1 MAEAQTLVFGEKK
14 LTDTNKPQKIT
25 EESQILT
32 GLTVKAKSTNAA
44 TIRVGPSTVEG
55 KGYPLAK
62 SESLQFDVIDATRV
76 YVYGTEK
83 DGVNWLGLK
92 P

>member
-14 LTDTNKPQKIT
+14 LTETNKPQKIT

-32 GLTVKAKSTNAA
+32 GLSVKAFSTNPG
-44 TIRVGPSTVEG
+44 TVRVGPSTVDG

-62 SESLQFDVIDATRV
+62 SESIEFDVIDATRV
-76 YVYGTEK
+76 YIWGTENE
-83 DGVNWLGLK
+83 GVNWLGLK